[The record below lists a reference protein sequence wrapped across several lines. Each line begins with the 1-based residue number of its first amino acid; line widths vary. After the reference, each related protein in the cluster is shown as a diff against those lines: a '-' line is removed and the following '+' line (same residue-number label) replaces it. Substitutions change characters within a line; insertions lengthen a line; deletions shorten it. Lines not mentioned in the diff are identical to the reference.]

1 MQSIREDEEHEG
13 TNEQQN
19 ESDLKLPTVNE
30 NLEGKYLVQICFYL
44 FSLNNTDSKK
54 TKKKEKKRN
63 CSPRTYLS
71 QNAKKK
77 KKKIKNKTDENY
89 SIC

>member
-44 FSLNNTDSKK
+44 FSLKNTDSKK

>member
-44 FSLNNTDSKK
+44 FSLKNTDSKK
-54 TKKKEKKRN
+54 TKKKKRKEIVRLELICYRMRRRRRKK
-63 CSPRTYLS
+63 
-71 QNAKKK
+71 
-77 KKKIKNKTDENY
+77 
-89 SIC
+89 

>member
-30 NLEGKYLVQICFYL
+30 NLEGKYF
-44 FSLNNTDSKK
+44 
-54 TKKKEKKRN
+54 
-63 CSPRTYLS
+63 
-71 QNAKKK
+71 
-77 KKKIKNKTDENY
+77 
-89 SIC
+89 

>member
-44 FSLNNTDSKK
+44 FSLKNTDSKK
-54 TKKKEKKRN
+54 TKKKKRKEIVRLELICHRMRRRRRKK
-63 CSPRTYLS
+63 
-71 QNAKKK
+71 
-77 KKKIKNKTDENY
+77 
-89 SIC
+89 